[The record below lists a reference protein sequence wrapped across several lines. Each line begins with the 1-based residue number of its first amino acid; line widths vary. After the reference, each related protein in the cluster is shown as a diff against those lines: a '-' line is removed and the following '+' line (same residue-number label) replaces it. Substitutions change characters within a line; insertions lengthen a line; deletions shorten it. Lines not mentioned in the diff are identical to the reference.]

1 MRAII
6 SPSGSFIAIAPPS
19 LPARFYQARDQPLGA
34 EIPKRDARQP
44 VLAVVAA
51 RPARYLA
58 TIANAGRRRVAR
70 QFRELEG
77 CLESLLHWLG
87 LVAGDRLEAIAAAGI
102 LLAQLAPPVVLLV
115 RTFLR
120 PHCLLAFPI
129 ADELTRGSGICT
141 QLDADAALYT
151 S

>member
-1 MRAII
+1 MRAIRP
-6 SPSGSFIAIAPPS
+6 PSGSFMAIAQPY
-19 LPARFYQARDQPLGA
+19 LPARFDQARDQPLGA

-77 CLESLLHWLG
+77 RREPLLHRLG
-87 LVAGDRLEAIAAAGI
+87 LVASNGSEPSAPAGI
-102 LLAQLAPPVVLLV
+102 LLA
-115 RTFLR
+115 
-120 PHCLLAFPI
+120 
-129 ADELTRGSGICT
+129 
-141 QLDADAALYT
+141 
-151 S
+151 

>member
-19 LPARFYQARDQPLGA
+19 LPARLDQTRDQPLGA

-58 TIANAGRRRVAR
+58 TIANAGRRGVAR
-70 QFRELEG
+70 QLRELEG
-77 CLESLLHWLG
+77 CRESLLHRLG
-87 LVAGDRLEAIAAAGI
+87 LVAGNGLEPGAPAGI
-102 LLAQLAPPVVLLV
+102 LLAQLAD
-115 RTFLR
+115 RKS
-120 PHCLLAFPI
+120 
-129 ADELTRGSGICT
+129 TR
-141 QLDADAALYT
+141 LN
-151 S
+151 